1 MESKL
6 VLRKSNE
13 DSVYDIEKYVI
24 YQKKTKAPLSSTEN
38 GRQKILDANNKR
50 RDKVYKRT

>member
-6 VLRKSNE
+6 VLGKSNE
-13 DSVYDIEKYVI
+13 DSVYDIEKYSI